1 MRQMAIFGII
11 MSMQQIFKTTLLMA
25 GLTGLF
31 MAVGYL
37 IGGQRGMLMAL
48 GFASISNIG
57 MYFFSDS
64 LVLKMQGAKPL
75 GNTYPQVERIVTE
88 LAAREGMPMPK
99 LYYVPTAIPN
109 AFATGR
115 SPAHAAVAVTSGI
128 MEILDDNELK
138 AVLAHE
144 LGHVKNRDMLVST
157 IAACLAGAIS
167 YLAQMAFFFG
177 SSDDDNYNPIAAITM
192 MFLAPFAAMV
202 IQMAISRSREYLA
215 DEHSQHLLGSGRDLE
230 RALAKLDSWKQSAP
244 PIQASP
250 NQEAT
255 SSLMFANMF
264 SMQGLSSLFSTHPST
279 EDRIKRLRDLD
290 HRSAA
295 SDKIK

>member
-1 MRQMAIFGII
+1 
-11 MSMQQIFKTTLLMA
+11 MA

-37 IGGQRGMLMAL
+37 IGGQSGMLMAL
-48 GFASISNIG
+48 AFASIGNVG

-64 LVLKMQGAKPL
+64 LVLKMQGAQPL
-75 GNTYPQVERIVTE
+75 DGKYPQVERIIQD
-88 LAAREGMPMPK
+88 LASREGMPMPK
-99 LYYVPTAIPN
+99 LYYVPTPIPN

-115 SPAHAAVAVTSGI
+115 SPQHAAVAVTDGI

-167 YLAQMAFFFG
+167 YLAQIAFFFG
-177 SSDDDNYNPIAAITM
+177 GSDEDGGSNPIVAIAM
-192 MFLAPFAAMV
+192 MLLAPFAAMI

-215 DEHSQHLLGSGRDLE
+215 DEHSQHVLGSGKNLE
-230 RALAKLDSWKQSAP
+230 SALAKLEGWKQSTP
-244 PIQASP
+244 PLQGSP
-250 NQEAT
+250 IQEAT
-255 SSLMFANMF
+255 NALMFANMF
-264 SMQGLSSLFSTHPST
+264 SARGLATMFSTHPST
-279 EDRIKRLRDLD
+279 EDRIARLKQLD
-290 HRSAA
+290 GRM
-295 SDKIK
+295 

>member
-1 MRQMAIFGII
+1 MT
-11 MSMQQIFKTTLLMA
+11 QIFKTTLLMA

-37 IGGQRGMLMAL
+37 IGGQSGMLMAL
-48 GFASISNIG
+48 AFASIGNVG

-64 LVLKMQGAKPL
+64 LVLKMQGAQPL
-75 GNTYPQVERIVTE
+75 DGKYPQVERIIQD
-88 LAAREGMPMPK
+88 LASREGMPMPK
-99 LYYVPTAIPN
+99 LYYVPTPIPN

-115 SPAHAAVAVTSGI
+115 SPQHAAVAVTDGI

-167 YLAQMAFFFG
+167 YLAQIAFFFG
-177 SSDDDNYNPIAAITM
+177 GSDEDGGSNPIVAIAM
-192 MFLAPFAAMV
+192 MLLAPFAAMI

-215 DEHSQHLLGSGRDLE
+215 DEHSQHVLGSGKNLE
-230 RALAKLDSWKQSAP
+230 SALAKLEGWKQSTP
-244 PIQASP
+244 PLQGSP
-250 NQEAT
+250 IQEAT
-255 SSLMFANMF
+255 NALMFANMF
-264 SMQGLSSLFSTHPST
+264 SARGLATMFSTHPPT
-279 EDRIKRLRDLD
+279 EDRIARLKQLD
-290 HRSAA
+290 GRM
-295 SDKIK
+295 

>member
-1 MRQMAIFGII
+1 MKQT
-11 MSMQQIFKTTLLMA
+11 FKTTLLMA

-37 IGGQRGMLMAL
+37 IGGQSGMLMAL
-48 GFASISNIG
+48 GIASISNIG

-64 LVLKMQGAKPL
+64 IVLKMQGAQSLDGK
-75 GNTYPQVERIVTE
+75 YPEVERIVTD
-88 LAAREGMPMPK
+88 LASREGMPMPK
-99 LYYVPTAIPN
+99 LYYVPTLVPN

-128 MEILDDNELK
+128 MEILDTEELR

-157 IAACLAGAIS
+157 IATCLAGAIS

-177 SSDDDNYNPIAAITM
+177 GSDEEGSNPLVAIIM
-192 MFLAPFAAMV
+192 MILAPFAAMI

-215 DEHSQHLLGSGRDLE
+215 DEHSQHLLGRGD
-230 RALAKLDSWKQSAP
+230 ALASALQKLDNWKQSAP
-244 PIQASP
+244 PIHASP
-250 NQEAT
+250 SQEAT

-279 EDRIKRLRDLD
+279 QDRIKRLRGLD
-290 HRSAA
+290 GRL
-295 SDKIK
+295 